1 MAVRRDNGDMNA
13 NLTRDAFFELL
24 DFIDEPDD
32 DTAGNWTG
40 LSAPREWTCVCGKNH
55 AAVDD
60 QHASL

>member
-1 MAVRRDNGDMNA
+1 MNA

-40 LSAPREWTCVCGKNH
+40 LGAPREWTCVCGKNH
-55 AAVDD
+55 AAIDD
-60 QHASL
+60 QLASL